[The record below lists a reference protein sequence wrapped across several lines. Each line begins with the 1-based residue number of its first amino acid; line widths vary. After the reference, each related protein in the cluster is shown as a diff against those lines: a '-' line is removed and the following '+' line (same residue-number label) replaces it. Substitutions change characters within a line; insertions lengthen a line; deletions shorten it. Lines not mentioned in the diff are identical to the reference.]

1 MPKLTK
7 RFVDLAL
14 PGEKD
19 LFYWDDDIP
28 GYGLRI
34 KPSGAKSYIIQY
46 RNGRRSSRMTLGRHG
61 VLTAEEARKLA
72 RQRLGSVAHGQD
84 PAREKTED
92 RRAPTVKELA
102 ADYMERHAIPNKRP
116 SSIRNDRQM
125 IDTHILP
132 KLGPYKAKEVS
143 RRDVESILLAMKKT
157 PYKANRV
164 RALLSKMFSLAKD
177 WGWRASNPVDG
188 IPKYQEQKRER
199 WLRQEELERL
209 GKVLD
214 SHPNQRA
221 ANIIR
226 LLILTGARKGEV
238 MTATWEQ
245 FDLQR
250 GVWSKPAHTTKQKR
264 TEHTPLSDAA
274 TALLKEMRRTAP
286 EDATYLFPGEVPG
299 QPIQDIK
306 KFWAEASL
314 LANLPDVRIHDLR
327 HTFASHLVSNGVS
340 LPIVGRLLGH
350 TQPQTTQRYAHL
362 ADDPLREAANVFGG
376 IGTHGNEDCGE

>member
-7 RFVDLAL
+7 RFVDLAM
-14 PGEKD
+14 PMEKD
-19 LFYWDDDIP
+19 IFHWDDDLK

-34 KPSGAKSYIIQY
+34 KPSGAKSYVVQY
-46 RNGRRSSRMTLGRHG
+46 RVGRRSSRMTLGRHG
-61 VLTAEEARKLA
+61 VLTADEARKLA
-72 RQRLGSVAHGQD
+72 KQTLGSVAHGHD
-84 PAREKTED
+84 PAREKAED

-102 ADYMERHAIPNKRP
+102 EDYMERHAIPNKRP

-132 KLGPYKAKEVS
+132 KLGSYKAAEIS
-143 RRDVESILLAMKKT
+143 RRDIESILLAMKKT
-157 PYKANRV
+157 PYKANRL
-164 RALLSKMFSLAKD
+164 RALLSKMFSLAKH
-177 WGWRASNPVDG
+177 WGWRDSNPVEG
-188 IPKYQEQKRER
+188 IPKYQEEKRER
-199 WLRQEELERL
+199 WLRQDELERL

-238 MTATWEQ
+238 MSATWGQ
-245 FDLQR
+245 FDLDR

-274 TALLKEMRRTAP
+274 TALLKDMLRTAQ
-286 EDATYLFPGEVPG
+286 EDVPYLFAGEVEG

-306 KFWAEASL
+306 KFWSEVSQ
-314 LANLPDVRIHDLR
+314 LANLKDVRIHDLR
-327 HTFASHLVSNGVS
+327 HTFASHLVSSGVS
-340 LPIVGRLLGH
+340 LPVVGRLLGH

-362 ADDPLREAANVFGG
+362 ADDPLREAANVFGS
-376 IGTHGNEDCGE
+376 ISAQRNKDFGE